1 MVLLL
6 PFAVCVCL
14 CSHLQAHTYTQIKT
28 DLKTRNVKN
37 TWVML
42 SACSISRVLLMDFL
56 IWKTSLWMYVYNA
69 FLCSLPQIS
78 NPLHQP
84 LIRPYSG
91 TVVSCF
97 LSCFFSSFLF
107 LSLLPSSPQGTL
119 NNQTGIFPQS
129 FVKIIKPLPDSD
141 TEGESE
147 GHTYSCLRCFLLTPS
162 GVDTRSVCVY
172 VCVFMTV
179 IGDLSEQKFFT

>member
-1 MVLLL
+1 ML
-6 PFAVCVCL
+6 
-14 CSHLQAHTYTQIKT
+14 
-28 DLKTRNVKN
+28 NVF
-37 TWVML
+37 
-42 SACSISRVLLMDFL
+42 SISRILSIDFL
-56 IWKTSLWMYVYNA
+56 VWKTFLWMCVYTV

-78 NPLHQP
+78 NPLLQP

-91 TVVSCF
+91 TVLNFF
-97 LSCFFSSFLF
+97 LSCFFSSLFF

-162 GVDTRSVCVY
+162 GVDARSVY

-179 IGDLSEQKFFT
+179 IGDLNEQKFFM